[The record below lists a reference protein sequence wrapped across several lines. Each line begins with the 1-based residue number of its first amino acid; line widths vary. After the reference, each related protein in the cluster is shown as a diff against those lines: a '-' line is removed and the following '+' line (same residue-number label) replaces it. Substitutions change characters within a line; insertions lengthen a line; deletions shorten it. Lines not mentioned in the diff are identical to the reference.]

1 MFGLLA
7 PVGGGDVDYCDGL
20 AGVGRQGSGG
30 FVEGLVV
37 DGEFE
42 EGMSGGIG

>member
-1 MFGLLA
+1 MFGLLT

-20 AGVGRQGSGG
+20 AGVGGEGGG

-42 EGMSGGIG
+42 QRVTGGIG